1 MELFAGSSYVVR
13 SSFQRGIRW
22 SPRFLAIAALIVLAS
37 ASLAFGQAG
46 TLDSTY
52 GTGGIA
58 TVFSPANGNLLTA
71 AAIQSDD
78 KIVLGGS
85 APGDVLVR
93 LNTNGSLDTSF
104 GTNGVVSQN
113 FGVLGPIL
121 AVVIQPNQQILA
133 LASGFGGA
141 ALGRFNADGSLD
153 TTFGTGGFATS
164 RALDSGPETLSVMA
178 LQPNGAILITGNGLL
193 GRFTSSGQLDA
204 TFGTLGVAP
213 MTNTIATSIAVQAD
227 GKILVTSG
235 IAPAPELFGAPPLPS
250 PFSGSISRYTST
262 GSLDTNF
269 GIAGI
274 VACPAS
280 AAGIA
285 LQPNG
290 KSVVVGTL
298 TSGLV
303 LGTNGT
309 FAVPNNQLGFA
320 AVRYNTNGSIDTTFN
335 PGLGIGS
342 GGGVVTG
349 FGSSFQFG
357 SPFGAAIQSNGDIVL
372 GGEAGN
378 GNTQGFQLG
387 SSSFALTRYTPSGQ
401 LDTSFGNNGIVITRL
416 SSNLS
421 FINVVLLQSDGKI
434 VAVGN
439 SGSAG
444 ESSFVASFVAA
455 RYLAQ

>member
-1 MELFAGSSYVVR
+1 MELFAGSSYSVR
-13 SSFQRGIRW
+13 SPFQPGIRW
-22 SPRFLAIAALIVLAS
+22 SPRFLAIATIIVIAS
-37 ASLAFGQAG
+37 SSSAFGQAG

-58 TVFSPANGNLLTA
+58 TVFSRANGNLLTA
-71 AAIQSDD
+71 AAIQADD
-78 KIVLGGS
+78 KIVMGGS

-93 LNTNGSLDTSF
+93 LNTNGGLDTSF
-104 GTNGVVSQN
+104 GTNGVVSRD
-113 FGVLGPIL
+113 FGVLGPIV

-133 LASGFGGA
+133 FASGFEGA
-141 ALGRFNADGSLD
+141 AIGRFNPDGSLD
-153 TTFGTGGFATS
+153 TTFGNGGFATS
-164 RALDSGPETLSVMA
+164 RALDSGPSFLSVMA
-178 LQPNGAILITGNGLL
+178 VQPNGAILVTGNGVL
-193 GRFTSSGQLDA
+193 GRFTSSGQPDA
-204 TFGTLGVAP
+204 TFGTNGLAP
-213 MTNTIATSIAVQAD
+213 MTNKIATAIALQSD
-227 GKILVTSG
+227 GKILVTTG
-235 IAPAPELFGAPPLPS
+235 IAPAPELFGAPPLPAPS
-250 PFSGSISRYTST
+250 AGSISRYTST

-269 GIAGI
+269 GIAGS
-274 VACPAS
+274 VACAAS

-298 TSGLV
+298 TSGLA
-303 LGTNGT
+303 LEANGS
-309 FAVPNNQLGFA
+309 NNQLGFA
-320 AVRYNTNGSIDTTFN
+320 AVRYNANGSIDTTFN

-357 SPFGAAIQSNGDIVL
+357 SPFGVAIQSNGDIVL

-378 GNTQGFQLG
+378 GHSQGYLLN
-387 SSSFALTRYTPSGQ
+387 SSSFGLTRYTPAGQ
-401 LDTSFGNNGIVITRL
+401 LDTSFGNNGIVTTTL

-421 FINVVLLQSDGKI
+421 FVNVVLLQSDGKI

-439 SGSAG
+439 TGTAG
-444 ESSFVASFVAA
+444 ESSFSASFVAA

>member
-1 MELFAGSSYVVR
+1 MELFAGSSHIVR
-13 SSFQRGIRW
+13 SPFQPGIRW
-22 SPRFLAIAALIVLAS
+22 SPRFLAMTTIVVIAW

-78 KIVLGGS
+78 KIVMGGS
-85 APGDVLVR
+85 ATGDVLVR

-104 GTNGVVSQN
+104 GSNGVVSQN
-113 FGVLGPIL
+113 FGVLGPVV

-133 LASGFGGA
+133 FASGLEGA
-141 ALGRFNADGSLD
+141 AIGRFNSDGSLD
-153 TTFGTGGFATS
+153 TTFGNGGFATS
-164 RALDSGPETLSVMA
+164 RALDSGPSFLSVMA
-178 LQPNGAILITGNGLL
+178 VQPNGAILVTGNGVL
-193 GRFTSSGQLDA
+193 GRFTSSGQPDT
-204 TFGTLGVAP
+204 TFGTNGLAP
-213 MTNTIATSIAVQAD
+213 MTNKIATGIALQSD
-227 GKILVTSG
+227 GKILVTTG
-235 IAPAPELFGAPPLPS
+235 IAPAPELFGAPPLPAPS
-250 PFSGSISRYTST
+250 AGSISRYTST

-269 GIAGI
+269 GIGGS
-274 VACPAS
+274 VACAPS
-280 AAGIA
+280 AANIA
-285 LQPNG
+285 LQSNG

-303 LGTNGT
+303 LVTNG
-309 FAVPNNQLGFA
+309 ANNQLGFS
-320 AVRYNTNGSIDTTFN
+320 AVRYNPNGSIDTTFN

-357 SPFGAAIQSNGDIVL
+357 SPFGVAIQSNGDIVL
-372 GGEAGN
+372 AGGAGN
-378 GNTQGFQLG
+378 GNTQGYLLN
-387 SSSFALTRYTPSGQ
+387 SSSFGLTRYTPTGQ
-401 LDTSFGNNGIVITRL
+401 LDTSFGNNGVVTTTL
-416 SSNLS
+416 SRALS

-439 SGSAG
+439 TGTAG
-444 ESSFVASFVAA
+444 ESSFTGSFVAA

>member
-1 MELFAGSSYVVR
+1 MKLFAGSSHIAR
-13 SSFQRGIRW
+13 SPFQRGIRW
-22 SPRFLAIAALIVLAS
+22 SPRFLAIATVIVIAWS
-37 ASLAFGQAG
+37 SLAFGQAG

-78 KIVLGGS
+78 KIVMGGS

-104 GTNGVVSQN
+104 GTNGVVSQD
-113 FGVLGPIL
+113 FGVLGPIV

-133 LASGFGGA
+133 FASGFEGA
-141 ALGRFNADGSLD
+141 AIGRFNPDGNLD
-153 TTFGTGGFATS
+153 TTFGSGGFATS
-164 RALDSGPETLSVMA
+164 RALDTGPSFLSVMA
-178 LQPNGAILITGNGLL
+178 VQPNGAILVTGNGLI
-193 GRFTSSGQLDA
+193 GRFTSSGQPD
-204 TFGTLGVAP
+204 TSFGTNGLAP
-213 MTNTIATSIAVQAD
+213 MTNKIATAIALQSD
-227 GKILVTSG
+227 GKILVTTG
-235 IAPAPELFGAPPLPS
+235 IAPAPELFGAPPFPAPS
-250 PFSGSISRYTST
+250 AGSISRYTST

-269 GIAGI
+269 GVAGS
-274 VACPAS
+274 VACAAS

-285 LQPNG
+285 LQSNG

-303 LGTNGT
+303 LGANGS
-309 FAVPNNQLGFA
+309 NNQLGFA
-320 AVRYNTNGSIDTTFN
+320 AVRYNPSGSVDTTFN
-335 PGLGIGS
+335 PGLGIG
-342 GGGVVTG
+342 GGGGIVTG

-357 SPFGAAIQSNGDIVL
+357 SPFGVAIQSNGDIVL

-378 GNTQGFQLG
+378 GNPDGYLLG
-387 SSSFALTRYTPSGQ
+387 SSSFGLTRYTPTGQ
-401 LDTSFGNNGIVITRL
+401 LDTSFGSNGIVTTTL

-439 SGSAG
+439 TGTAG
-444 ESSFVASFVAA
+444 ESSFSASFVAA